1 MQIHEFS
8 ADDSATVAEVVEL
21 ANAVHK
27 VDSPWVHP
35 ETVATY
41 AAMMRHGWDG
51 EPPRCFA
58 GREAGRVVA
67 LGELS
72 TSEWDNTHLAWAGIF
87 VHPDERRRGHGTEMF
102 GFLCERARQL
112 GRRSIGLDGWDS
124 PVTLGFAAKHALPRR
139 SSAINR
145 RQYLDEVQRETV
157 DQMYVDALAAASTY
171 ELVRLVGRTPQD
183 MLEAVAVMT
192 ASINDAPT
200 DDLDIEDEVFSP
212 ERIQNYENAT
222 LAKGER
228 LYRVMARHRETGELA
243 GHTVVAVESERPAAG
258 HQHDTCVAR
267 AHRGHRLGVLMKAD
281 MLRWL
286 ADAEPQLKTIDTW
299 NAESN
304 GFMITVNE
312 KLGYRVLGRE
322 LQFQRDI

>member
-1 MQIHEFS
+1 MQIHEFT

-35 ETVATY
+35 ETVARY
-41 AAMMRHGWDG
+41 AATMRHGWDG

-58 GREAGRVVA
+58 GREAGRLVA
-67 LGELS
+67 TGELS
-72 TSEWDNTHLAWAGIF
+72 TSEWDNTHLAWAGVF
-87 VHPDERRRGHGTEMF
+87 VHPDERRRGRGTEMF
-102 GFLCERARQL
+102 SFLCEEARRV
-112 GRRSIGLDGWDS
+112 GRRSIGIDGWDS
-124 PVTLGFAAKHALPRR
+124 PVVLGFAAKHGLPKC

-145 RQYLDEVQRETV
+145 RQYFDEIERDTV
-157 DQMYVDALAAASTY
+157 EQMYVDALAAASAY
-171 ELVRLVGRTPQD
+171 ELVRLTGRTPED
-183 MLEAVAVMT
+183 MLEPVARMS

-200 DDLDIEDEVFSP
+200 DDLDIEDEVFSAD
-212 ERIQNYENAT
+212 RIHNYENAT
-222 LAKGER
+222 LARGHR
-228 LYRVMARHRETGELA
+228 LHRVLARHRETGELA
-243 GHTVVAVESERPAAG
+243 GHTVVAVESDRPTVG
-258 HQHDTCVAR
+258 HQHDTSVAR
-267 AHRGHRLGVLMKAD
+267 AHRGHRLGLLLKTD

-286 ADAEPQLKTIDTW
+286 VDAEPQLKTVDTW

-304 GFMITVNE
+304 NFMISVNE